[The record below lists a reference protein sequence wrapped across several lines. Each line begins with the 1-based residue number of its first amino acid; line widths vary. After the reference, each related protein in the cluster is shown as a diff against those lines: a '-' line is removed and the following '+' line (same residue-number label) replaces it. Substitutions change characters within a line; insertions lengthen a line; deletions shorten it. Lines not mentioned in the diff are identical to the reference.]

1 MSGKA
6 GEALLVYE
14 YSQWYDRCDQDINP
28 QVELQVVQEKWFMK
42 VALGDVVLTGL
53 KPVEIS
59 GQEDSFSLTTGLGL
73 NYESLRFP
81 VIELLSKLFDVCRQE
96 PCLREEIVVFRKI
109 VVHGDQVFCQQIL
122 SSQSIH
128 ARKMIS
134 SLIAFHFRE
143 EGRYCW
149 SVDEPKVPIFIFINT
164 GSEI

>member
-1 MSGKA
+1 
-6 GEALLVYE
+6 
-14 YSQWYDRCDQDINP
+14 
-28 QVELQVVQEKWFMK
+28 MK

-134 SLIAFHFRE
+134 PLIAFHFHE
-143 EGRYCW
+143 EGRYCR
-149 SVDEPKVPIFIFINT
+149 SVDEPKVPIFFFINT
-164 GSEI
+164 GSEIKT